1 MLMTFKTSKR
11 PTAMGLLPTEG
22 KFFDYFEQLSE
33 KIEEGGLLFSTILDE
48 FATSEGRLT
57 RIKEIEKEADK
68 ITLGIYQKLHQT
80 FITPLDREDIYALA
94 HEMDTILDVIVS
106 AATRMYVYK
115 MKHITPELK
124 EIAHILNNSICEV
137 KRAACLLR
145 NDKKNARELMDI
157 CININSLENEA
168 DYVLRQAM
176 ASLFQNEKDAK
187 ELLKMKEIYERVE
200 GATDVCED
208 VSNIIEGIVLKHG

>member
-1 MLMTFKTSKR
+1 M
-11 PTAMGLLPTEG
+11 
-22 KFFDYFEQLSE
+22 
-33 KIEEGGLLFSTILDE
+33 
-48 FATSEGRLT
+48 
-57 RIKEIEKEADK
+57 
-68 ITLGIYQKLHQT
+68 
-80 FITPLDREDIYALA
+80 
-94 HEMDTILDVIVS
+94 
-106 AATRMYVYK
+106 
-115 MKHITPELK
+115 
-124 EIAHILNNSICEV
+124 
-137 KRAACLLR
+137 R

-176 ASLFQNEKDAK
+176 ANLFQNEKDAK